1 MSHVCVRSLNLFV
14 ENCIREK
21 MKENPLRWEVQWL
34 QDCEFYEYRGMG
46 QVEKVQDV
54 L

>member
-21 MKENPLRWEVQWL
+21 MKENLLRWL

-46 QVEKVQDV
+46 QVEKV
-54 L
+54 